1 MQQTASAE
9 RERELHRRKERQTE
23 CSLRDALLSQ
33 HMFNNSQPHKPAKP
47 QIALPMPVFEAPRKI
62 RSLVNSRSVHPQFF
76 TMIHRDHA
84 CCEQHRCL
92 DYSSST
98 QTGCVSNETALFFF
112 FFLSIPP
119 PPGDGSPTFLL
130 TRVQKWKKCV
140 TWWCRLYKDS
150 LSPPTGLDNEAW

>member
-1 MQQTASAE
+1 
-9 RERELHRRKERQTE
+9 
-23 CSLRDALLSQ
+23 
-33 HMFNNSQPHKPAKP
+33 MFNNSQPHKPAKP

-112 FFLSIPP
+112 FFCPYHRHLVTAVRLSFWLEYKNGKNVLHGGVAFIKTPWALRLASTMR
-119 PPGDGSPTFLL
+119 PGDRFCITFS
-130 TRVQKWKKCV
+130 TRGRKGQ
-140 TWWCRLYKDS
+140 T
-150 LSPPTGLDNEAW
+150 N